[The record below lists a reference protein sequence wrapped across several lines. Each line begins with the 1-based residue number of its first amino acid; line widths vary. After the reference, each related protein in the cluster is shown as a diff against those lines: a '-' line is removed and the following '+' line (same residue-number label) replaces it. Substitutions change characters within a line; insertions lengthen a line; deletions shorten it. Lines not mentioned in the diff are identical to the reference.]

1 MRMRLRENISVLRV
15 RQYVSFC
22 CSCGLPELLRFL
34 QNWEVFVRIS
44 RAGCIKK
51 PPDAAGGV
59 DPWQNRTVD
68 NLLRRQV
75 LYPAELKGRARTIVH
90 PGRLG
95 KGTET

>member
-1 MRMRLRENISVLRV
+1 M
-15 RQYVSFC
+15 RQYVPFC
-22 CSCGLPELLRFL
+22 CPRGLAELLRFL
-34 QNWEVFVRIS
+34 RKWDVFVRIS
-44 RAGCIKK
+44 RAGSIKK

-90 PGRLG
+90 LGRLG
-95 KGTET
+95 KGTETCATNAELIV